1 MSKPLGT
8 AALALAALLLGL
20 AAGALPAAAAS
31 DARLELSKHQLA
43 LAVGLGLW
51 TRALTAGFAGS
62 LVDRFGAR
70 RALRDAAA
78 GAVAAALALGLIFL
92 GGREGTM
99 FVGVAVLQAA
109 LCYFLAFA
117 GPAAARINAARLE
130 PGARGRHAGLY
141 GALAFPAEFLA
152 LPAGLWLGA
161 RLPASVFVFLPA
173 GAALLALGAA
183 LLAPGGEAADE
194 PRPALAEILS
204 FLRRGRVLVPAALEA
219 CAGAARWGLL
229 GWSAQF
235 LNEVHH
241 IRLGTPLSGAAFAAV
256 AGGAAAGPVLAGFVS
271 DKAFGGRRGPAALI
285 LFATLAGA
293 LLGLGRALEAGT
305 ALAFLGAACA
315 AAFGVHA
322 LLSGAAAMDAG
333 GRRSAGAVSGL
344 LDGVHHA
351 AGGLSIL
358 LVGAMIDRGGWAAW
372 TRTLIPFAL
381 AGAALT
387 YLLDVLKAEA
397 PDPSL

>member
-1 MSKPLGT
+1 MSQALGT
-8 AALALAALLLGL
+8 AALAVAALLLGL

-31 DARLELSKHQLA
+31 DARLELTKHQLA

-51 TRALTAGFAGS
+51 TRALTAGFAGA

-78 GAVAAALALGLIFL
+78 GAVAAALALGSIFL

-99 FVGVAVLQAA
+99 FVGVAILQAA

-130 PGARGRHAGLY
+130 PGTRGRHAGLY
-141 GALAFPAEFLA
+141 GALAFPAEFVA
-152 LPAGLWLGA
+152 LPAGLWLGS
-161 RLPASVFVFLPA
+161 RLPAAAFALLPA
-173 GAALLALGAA
+173 GAALLAFGAA
-183 LLAPGGEAADE
+183 LLAPGGEAVDE
-194 PRPALAEILS
+194 PRPALAEVLS
-204 FLRRGRVLVPAALEA
+204 FRGRLDVLVPAALEA

-241 IRLGTPLSGAAFAAV
+241 IRLGTPLSGAALATA
-256 AGGAAAGPVLAGFVS
+256 AGGAAAGPLLAGFLS
-271 DKAFGGRRGPAALI
+271 DKAFGGRRGPPAAVLFAAL
-285 LFATLAGA
+285 TGA
-293 LLGLGRALEAGT
+293 LLGLGRALEPGT

-315 AAFGVHA
+315 ASFGLHA

-333 GRRSAGAVSGL
+333 GRRSAGAVAGL
-344 LDGVHHA
+344 FDGVHHA

-358 LVGAMIDRGGWAAW
+358 LVGAMIDRGGWASW
-372 TRTLIPFAL
+372 TRTLIPFAV
-381 AGAALT
+381 AGAALS
-387 YLLDVLKAEA
+387 LLLRPRRPGAE
-397 PDPSL
+397 